1 MIDGI
6 ILSFQVFSRIP
17 LKKQVD
23 FSNKNLKIAL
33 GFLPI
38 LGLLI
43 GSLLGFLLTWVNP
56 KSPLVGGVLALTLY
70 IILTGGLHLDGL
82 ADTAD
87 GFLSNADPAKI
98 LDIMKD
104 SLIGSFGSLTLIL
117 YCLFKFAFYASFTDD
132 FVFILAQVSFVS
144 RLSALYV
151 IKKGGLARPGGFG
164 SVMKEALS
172 DYKAFLFNLSLLA
185 VLAYFDW
192 RILPAAFISL
202 IVGESIIRLASK
214 KIKGLTGDLYGAT
227 IEINELVALLVY
239 WGLAW
244 I

>member
-17 LKKQVD
+17 LKKPVD
-23 FSNKNLKIAL
+23 FSKKNLKIAL

-43 GSLLGFLLTWVNP
+43 GSLLGLLLQWVNP
-56 KSPLVGGVLALTLY
+56 KAPLVGAVLVLTLY
-70 IILTGGLHLDGL
+70 ILLTGGLHLDGL

-104 SLIGSFGSLTLIL
+104 SLIGSFGSLTLII

-132 FVFILAQVSFVS
+132 LVLTLAQVSFVS

-164 SVMKEALS
+164 AAMKEALS
-172 DYKAFLFNLSLLA
+172 DYKAFFFNLILLG

-192 RILPAAFISL
+192 KILPVALISL
-202 IVGESIIRLASK
+202 IVGQLLIRLASK
-214 KIKGLTGDLYGAT
+214 KIGGLTGDLYGAT
-227 IEINELVALLVY
+227 IEINELVALLVF
-239 WGLAW
+239 WGLTW

>member
-33 GFLPI
+33 GFLPL

-70 IILTGGLHLDGL
+70 IISTGGLHLDGL

-87 GFLSNADPAKI
+87 GFLSNADPAKV

-117 YCLFKFAFYASFTDD
+117 YCLLKFSFYASFTDD
-132 FVFILAQVSFVS
+132 FVFTLAQVSFVS

-172 DYKAFLFNLSLLA
+172 DYKAFLFNLLILA

-192 RILPAAFISL
+192 RILSAAFISL
-202 IVGESIIRLASK
+202 IVGEFIIRLASK

-227 IEINELVALLVY
+227 IEINELVALLVF